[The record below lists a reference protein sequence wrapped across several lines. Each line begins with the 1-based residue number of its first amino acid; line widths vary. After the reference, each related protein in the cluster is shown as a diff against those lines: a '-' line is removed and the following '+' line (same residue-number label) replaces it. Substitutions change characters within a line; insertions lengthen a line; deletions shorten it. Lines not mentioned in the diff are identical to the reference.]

1 MKNRKPK
8 TPRVQPEAVVKA
20 ALEILDA
27 EGLEGVTL
35 RRLAAKL
42 GVKASTLYW
51 YFKDKQDIVDDMAQ
65 AILTTDK
72 LNNVAAPA
80 NIADWAYWLS
90 DLAHSVRNALIAHRE
105 GGRVVAGA
113 SLFRAHTLAKI
124 AILATQVLNQAGF
137 DDFHANLAI
146 ATVFNY
152 VWGSVI
158 EEQAG
163 TGTEH
168 QHEPLLP
175 NIQKAVLDK
184 FGLKDTQFIDHIT
197 AERSKHTETEDFDWG
212 LQVIIN
218 GLKSTIGK
226 APES

>member
-20 ALEILDA
+20 AIEILDA

-65 AILTTDK
+65 AILTTDE
-72 LNNVAAPA
+72 LNDVTAPPDT
-80 NIADWAYWLS
+80 ADWANWLA

-124 AILATQVLNQAGF
+124 AILATQVLNEAGF
-137 DDFHANLAI
+137 DTFNANLAV

-168 QHEPLLP
+168 QHEHLP
-175 NIQKAVLDK
+175 PDVQKAVLDK
-184 FGLKDTQFIDHIT
+184 FGLKDTQFINHVT
-197 AERSKHTETEDFDWG
+197 VERSKHTETEEFDWG
-212 LQVIIN
+212 LQVIIR
-218 GLKSTIGK
+218 GLRATLNK
-226 APES
+226 E